1 MTSTSSFCN
10 KYPYVD
16 ELKLKKVDIN
26 ITTLKVA
33 KNNLFGS
40 EILISGDN
48 SDNEEIDCMDSE
60 SDSDNDFFQKTQEL
74 SRHFKLDA
82 KHKMRKCVVP
92 YNESKPLNTY
102 KP

>member
-1 MTSTSSFCN
+1 MTSTSLFCN
-10 KYPYVD
+10 EYPYVD

-48 SDNEEIDCMDSE
+48 SDIEEIDCLDSE
-60 SDSDNDFFQKTQEL
+60 SDSDNDFFHTSDNSKIHK
-74 SRHFKLDA
+74 SSNKL
-82 KHKMRKCVVP
+82 KQ
-92 YNESKPLNTY
+92 SK
-102 KP
+102 K